1 MPALPSLP
9 PCPPCVFAALQGRPV
24 AAGKLPAQPLIP
36 PVPAPMRAPL
46 PLPVPCRRDPAA
58 DVALLRGGACHL
70 LVGTPGRLDDVMQR
84 CAAFLDMRSVEV
96 GGWSGCFSLCQ
107 QLIQLLA
114 SSGFVAAYWCRR
126 TLEGPKKPW
135 RVRKSPG
142 NSWFLLGA
150 PLGIWRLHGRRAGS
164 VRWRGRGGPWFGGQ

>member
-1 MPALPSLP
+1 M
-9 PCPPCVFAALQGRPV
+9 

-96 GGWSGCFSLCQ
+96 GGAGTFYLHFCVAKQLPSSLQ
-107 QLIQLLA
+107 HLSTGGFMAALWVLA
-114 SSGFVAAYWCRR
+114 K
-126 TLEGPKKPW
+126 TK
-135 RVRKSPG
+135 
-142 NSWFLLGA
+142 
-150 PLGIWRLHGRRAGS
+150 
-164 VRWRGRGGPWFGGQ
+164 